1 MLNISSGRIEKPQ
14 KVVIYGPEGIGKTT
28 FAAQFPDPVFIDTEG
43 STYHMDVKRTEKPQ
57 SWQQLMDQVKQIAG
71 SPGICKTL
79 VLDTAD
85 WAEMICTEAICAR
98 FQKKGIEDF
107 GYGKGYVFLQEEFGR
122 LLNALTEVINAGM
135 NVVLTAHA
143 KMRKF
148 EQPDEMGAYDR
159 WEMKL
164 SKQVAPMVKEWADMV
179 LFANYKTYVVAADD
193 KGKKHKAQGGKRVIF
208 TAHHPCW
215 DAKNR
220 HNLPEELPLDYASIA
235 HCIPGSGGEPAGN
248 MPDVPQRQP
257 APVPRPAPQP
267 ALQPPIPEPREQ
279 NQTQPVENTAY
290 EEPPIAPPREPME
303 GPMEGPVEQ
312 ASPPEPKPPESSG
325 VPPRV
330 QALMDS
336 AGVTED
342 EVREVWSGKGYF
354 PRNTPWE
361 VLEQE
366 GFVDGW
372 ILPFWS
378 QIVETVKRNRTD
390 GDLPFTM

>member
-28 FAAQFPDPVFIDTEG
+28 FASQFPDPVFIDTEG

-57 SWQQLMDQVKQIAG
+57 SWQQLMDQVKQIAQT
-71 SPGICKTL
+71 PGICKTL

-85 WAEMICTEAICAR
+85 WAEMICTEMVCNKY
-98 FQKKGIEDF
+98 QKKGIEDF

-135 NVVLTAHA
+135 NVVMTAHA

-235 HCIPGSGGEPAGN
+235 RCIPGSDVAVKPGREAPPADPADMRPTPIQPIPQKPVAVQDTPVQPEPVRAAST
-248 MPDVPQRQP
+248 PQP
-257 APVPRPAPQP
+257 APVLTPPMPETPQLPPTPAMASGPDP
-267 ALQPPIPEPREQ
+267 A
-279 NQTQPVENTAY
+279 
-290 EEPPIAPPREPME
+290 
-303 GPMEGPVEQ
+303 
-312 ASPPEPKPPESSG
+312 SG
-325 VPPRV
+325 VPSRV

-336 AGVTED
+336 GGVSED
-342 EVREVWSGKGYF
+342 EVRSVWSGKGYF
-354 PRNTPWE
+354 PKDTPWD

-372 ILPFWS
+372 ILPFWG
-378 QIVETVKRNRTD
+378 QIVQSVQQNRGT